1 MRKIKFRGKDA
12 TTGKWVY
19 GYYAH
24 LRNKYND
31 CHCIITNRDV
41 NLDSP
46 RLVTAD
52 DVLFTTINPET
63 VGQFTGLLDKNGKE
77 IYEGDIV
84 EYYEL
89 CTYCINPDCEPHLI
103 GYGDSLCKKTSE
115 VEFTDGSF
123 ELYYCGLHKE
133 CLDELKERE
142 ERDVYFETNGYEI
155 NDSIIGIKV
164 IGNIHDNPGLINK

>member
-1 MRKIKFRGKDA
+1 MRTIKFRGKK
-12 TTGKWVY
+12 TTNDVWVY
-19 GYYAH
+19 GSLVY
-24 LRNKYND
+24 LND
-31 CHCIITNRDV
+31 
-41 NLDSP
+41 LD
-46 RLVTAD
+46 TAIYLQKWNGSVKSMD
-52 DVLFTTINPET
+52 WVYVKPET
-63 VGQFTGLLDKNGKE
+63 IGQFTGLLDKNGKE

-89 CTYCINPDCEPHLI
+89 CTYCINPDCEPHLK

-164 IGNIHDNPGLINK
+164 IGNIHDNPQLINK